1 MLLKILLNSII
12 IGFAIAAPVGPIGV
26 LCIRRTLAEGPWM
39 GLATGLGAATADMLF
54 GFVAA
59 FGLTTVAGFFVTQRL
74 WFGLVGGA
82 YLCYLGVQIFK
93 SPPPALA
100 PESKSGNWVRAYLS
114 TFVLT
119 LANPVTILS
128 FIALFAGVG
137 VQFAR
142 DCRGAGM
149 LVLGVLIGSALWW
162 LMLSVGTGFARS
174 RLNAGHLRL
183 VNWLS
188 GCFLFGF
195 GLYML
200 LKLLPRFS

>member
-1 MLLKILLNSII
+1 
-12 IGFAIAAPVGPIGV
+12 
-26 LCIRRTLAEGPWM
+26 M

-59 FGLTTVAGFFVTQRL
+59 FGLTTVAGFLVTQRL
-74 WFGLVGGA
+74 WLGLAGGA
-82 YLCYLGVQIFK
+82 YLCYLGVQIFN
-93 SPPPALA
+93 SPPPVLST
-100 PESKSGNWVRAYLS
+100 ESKSGNWVRAYLS

-137 VQFAR
+137 VEFAR

-162 LMLSVGTGFARS
+162 LMLSVGAGLARS